1 MSNYYIKLLLYVV
14 YKNPNT
20 LDAAKSLNPDT
31 IEQPKINS
39 TKYLWSDIIGNRNY

>member
-1 MSNYYIKLLLYVV
+1 MSNYYIKIITLCSLQ
-14 YKNPNT
+14 NPNT
-20 LDAAKSLNPDT
+20 LDTAKSLNPDT